1 MDDWAVSVTCVDGDG
16 GTGGTGGAAGEGG
29 AGGMAGAGGEG
40 GTGGA
45 PPECTEDADCASG
58 EICVDNMCVVPLECT
73 EDADCASGEICVDN
87 MCVVA
92 PECTQDADCDDG
104 NQCSVNSCVGGA
116 CTTANQEPGV
126 DCDQDGGSVCDGA
139 GACVACNTS
148 AECAEDDNEC
158 TEATC
163 QNNQCGQANVAN
175 GTSCD
180 GGNGECQAGVCE
192 PAGPPT
198 YDLSTSVFKP
208 YNSLLDVTTGSG
220 DPTTDCAVPDLS
232 GNLGANLT
240 GITGKCIII
249 LPPDVTGSI
258 TLEETSTGVFS
269 VTGTQDL
276 VFTIDVT
283 IAAVAAQV
291 VIVTN
296 SSTAFS
302 GTGTG
307 ALPGTITL
315 DPLTAPFNINAAA
328 TGITNCTATNLA
340 TGADVSAAI
349 CPLAGLTGG
358 DNALPFP
365 GDPGQRTWSP
375 IVTTATSFQLGGGP
389 SAADG
394 YYLSNPAP
402 LAGNGTQW
410 VALSGVLQ

>member
-1 MDDWAVSVTCVDGDG
+1 
-16 GTGGTGGAAGEGG
+16 
-29 AGGMAGAGGEG
+29 
-40 GTGGA
+40 
-45 PPECTEDADCASG
+45 
-58 EICVDNMCVVPLECT
+58 
-73 EDADCASGEICVDN
+73 
-87 MCVVA
+87 
-92 PECTQDADCDDG
+92 
-104 NQCSVNSCVGGA
+104 
-116 CTTANQEPGV
+116 
-126 DCDQDGGSVCDGA
+126 
-139 GACVACNTS
+139 
-148 AECAEDDNEC
+148 
-158 TEATC
+158 
-163 QNNQCGQANVAN
+163 
-175 GTSCD
+175 
-180 GGNGECQAGVCE
+180 
-192 PAGPPT
+192 
-198 YDLSTSVFKP
+198 LSTSIFKP
-208 YNSLLDVTTGSG
+208 YNSLLDETTGSG
-220 DPTTDCAVPDLS
+220 DPATDCAVPDLS

-249 LPPDVTGSI
+249 LPPDVSGS
-258 TLEETSTGVFS
+258 LVLDETSDGVFS

-340 TGADVSAAI
+340 TGADVSTAI